1 MSFALL
7 VDDITVVPLLSVHL
21 AVLLDK
27 KIIINF
33 NRIKKKSSVQVPV
46 FDPYGSDI
54 KTNAASRI
62 IVRKI
67 PSTQAPRCSGHF
79 KFISSKCL
87 NSSSLYPLVFAFRH
101 ALSGLY
107 SV

>member
-1 MSFALL
+1 VSFALL

-33 NRIKKKSSVQVPV
+33 NRIKKKGSVQVPV

-62 IVRKI
+62 IVRET
-67 PSTQAPRCSGHF
+67 STQAPRCSGHF